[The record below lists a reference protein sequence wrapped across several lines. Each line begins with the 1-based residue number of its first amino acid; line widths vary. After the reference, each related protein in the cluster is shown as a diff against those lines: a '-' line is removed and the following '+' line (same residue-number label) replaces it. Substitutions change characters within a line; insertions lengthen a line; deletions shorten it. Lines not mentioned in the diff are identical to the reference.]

1 MHIPTMYR
9 QEKPLILMST
19 ASAIPNNLAVDQMGH
34 RRFADQVAVIHPG
47 YISII
52 PIDCEEQKTKY
63 VAVRSSAGEAALAQV
78 SQVMWCKLGN
88 EVWFIIASTLG
99 IQVFDSSAE
108 KCFFSH
114 PCRDGLDSAEVSSPQ
129 LATIGSNLLCVGMF
143 VFNSAL
149 THIYSIYGYVSL
161 FNYHH
166 RFFAWIC
173 FDLAGCF
180 CLLFQFPGNNVGSLY
195 IFHLFDQQ
203 SEAVLVQNQRGH
215 KYGISAI
222 AGPSDQV
229 TDDVIASGDQDG
241 NVVVW
246 AVNRDHLHKDAT
258 FSSYGF
264 ACTSIHIWHKLIV
277 VAYGSGH
284 IRLFSIHPTA
294 AMLVEVAAHARW
306 ITALDLAPDSGRLL
320 SVGEDSLVRVWQI
333 REEQPMIEHRFH
345 SSIKDSMLVGG
356 RFLTSNGSA
365 FCVSSYDSCEVHC
378 FHIS

>member
-129 LATIGSNLLCVGMF
+129 LATIGSNLLCVG
-143 VFNSAL
+143 
-149 THIYSIYGYVSL
+149 
-161 FNYHH
+161 
-166 RFFAWIC
+166 
-173 FDLAGCF
+173 
-180 CLLFQFPGNNVGSLY
+180 NNVGSLY

-229 TDDVIASGDQDG
+229 TDVIASGDQDG

-258 FSSYGF
+258 FPSYGF

>member
-1 MHIPTMYR
+1 M
-9 QEKPLILMST
+9 
-19 ASAIPNNLAVDQMGH
+19 
-34 RRFADQVAVIHPG
+34 
-47 YISII
+47 
-52 PIDCEEQKTKY
+52 
-63 VAVRSSAGEAALAQV
+63 
-78 SQVMWCKLGN
+78 
-88 EVWFIIASTLG
+88 
-99 IQVFDSSAE
+99 
-108 KCFFSH
+108 
-114 PCRDGLDSAEVSSPQ
+114 
-129 LATIGSNLLCVGMF
+129 
-143 VFNSAL
+143 
-149 THIYSIYGYVSL
+149 
-161 FNYHH
+161 
-166 RFFAWIC
+166 
-173 FDLAGCF
+173 
-180 CLLFQFPGNNVGSLY
+180 
-195 IFHLFDQQ
+195 FDQQ

-229 TDDVIASGDQDG
+229 TDVIASGDQDG

-258 FSSYGF
+258 FPSYGF